1 MKLLYGPH
9 PGCNKLHRVMPE
21 PARKTSKDDLSL
33 RLEAFLPYRLSILS
47 NTISRAIAEAYAERY
62 DLSINEWRVMAI
74 LGRFPGSSAA
84 EVAERAAMDKVAVS
98 RAVSRLLDA
107 NRVHR
112 RTDAEDRRRSVL
124 ELTTAGRR
132 IYRQI
137 TPVLLEYE
145 SALLASLSARE
156 QAQLDRILSRLTSE
170 ANALGPP
177 QLG

>member
-1 MKLLYGPH
+1 MHLLYGPP
-9 PGCNKLHRVMPE
+9 PGCNNQPRLRPD
-21 PARKTSKDDLSL
+21 PARKTSTDAPSL
-33 RLEAFLPYRLSILS
+33 RLEAVRPYRQSLLS